1 MSEKIFK
8 HSLTPGLVIILTK
21 IGEAVCLK
29 GENKVHVQ
37 QDLRLSNSEFGNY
50 QKLRY
55 FGLIAHYK
63 NNMGFREQG
72 CWLLTRNG
80 ARFLK
85 NKLPMHRTVS
95 TLNNEVVARDIAQ
108 VFISDVWEEY
118 RIHREKFQS
127 LWLGEP
133 AESVVES
140 EGQMS
145 LKL

>member
-1 MSEKIFK
+1 MTDKIYK

-21 IGEAVCLK
+21 FGEAVCLK

-63 NNMGFREQG
+63 NYLGLREQG
-72 CWLLTRNG
+72 YWLLTRNG
-80 ARFLK
+80 AKFLK

-118 RIHREKFQS
+118 RLHQEKFQS
-127 LWLGEP
+127 LWLGELTEAV
-133 AESVVES
+133 AEP
-140 EGQMS
+140 QLQLS
-145 LKL
+145 L